1 MNTSVPNGR
10 TPAYYT
16 VREAAWVL
24 GVQPAT
30 IWRAIRLGTLPT
42 VRRRS
47 RLVIPAHVVA
57 RLLPPAMETG
67 GDAR

>member
-1 MNTSVPNGR
+1 MNTPVPNGR
-10 TPAYYT
+10 TPAFYT

-30 IWRAIRLGTLPT
+30 LWRAIRIGTLPT

-47 RLVIPAHVVA
+47 RQVIPAHVVA
-57 RLLPPAMETG
+57 RLLPPTTENG

>member
-1 MNTSVPNGR
+1 MNTSVSNDRPQ
-10 TPAYYT
+10 AFYT

-24 GVQPAT
+24 GVQPST
-30 IWRAIRLGTLPT
+30 IWRAIRIGTLPT

-47 RLVIPAHVVA
+47 RQVIPAHVVA
-57 RLLPPAMETG
+57 RLLPPATENG